1 MPQMS
6 PMNWLILLFY
16 FLMLIYF
23 SIIMMSYMNFYMVE
37 KGKNLKTY
45 KKYYKNKW

>member
-6 PMNWLILLFY
+6 PMNWLILMFY

-23 SIIMMSYMNFYMVE
+23 LMIMMSYMDLYSVE
-37 KGKNLKTY
+37 KEKKLKIY
-45 KKYYKNKW
+45 MKYYKNKW

>member
-6 PMNWLILLFY
+6 PMNWLILMFY

-23 SIIMMSYMNFYMVE
+23 SIIMVSYMNFYMVE
-37 KGKNLKTY
+37 KGKNLEIY